1 MLIYHFRIV
10 SVDHEDFLREIQIQP
25 KQSFLDFHAILI
37 ESAELLHCEKASFF
51 LTDKKYHKD
60 KEITLK
66 SEKRPIRRYDEDL
79 DQVVT
84 ETITL
89 PVMKHARLNE
99 YIEDPHQK
107 MIYEFSGRDH
117 FSFQIELFRILK
129 TDEHISFPRCVKRVG
144 ELPKKAEQPVLQPP
158 PQAPLKPPQ
167 PRIQLPKIKDTTKMD
182 ALIED
187 EEELASIEND
197 LSLLLEEE
205 TAPLSLPAP
214 LAEDSEED
222 GYTNEEEMEH
232 IEDYDDI
239 DAIDRPYNGYD
250 QESDDY

>member
-51 LTDKKYHKD
+51 LTDKKYHKN

-66 SEKRPIRRYDEDL
+66 SEKRPIRKYDEDL
-79 DQVVT
+79 DQVIT
-84 ETITL
+84 ETVTL

-107 MIYEFSGRDH
+107 MIYEFSGKDH

-129 TDEHISFPRCVKRVG
+129 TDERISFPRCVKRVG
-144 ELPKKAEQPVLQPP
+144 ELPKKAEQPLPEVTR
-158 PQAPLKPPQ
+158 QAPPKPSQ
-167 PRIQLPKIKDTTKMD
+167 PRIPLPKIQDTTKPD
-182 ALIED
+182 ALVED

-205 TAPLSLPAP
+205 TAPLSIPASP
-214 LAEDSEED
+214 AEDSEEY
-222 GYTNEEEMEH
+222 GYANEEEMEH